1 MVFSYFILTLDVNP
15 YIYWDF
21 NFIREGNVVGICS
34 PLVNFEVVDQRSSR
48 GVCYQIVN
56 HTFTFTFEAC
66 DTIYCS
72 VIISPAIQN
81 LEACSL
87 AQINEFPTIAVDFF
101 VRIKSLRF

>member
-1 MVFSYFILTLDVNP
+1 MVVKFPSQFFKDKG
-15 YIYWDF
+15 IYT
-21 NFIREGNVVGICS
+21 VVGICS

-66 DTIYCS
+66 EIICCS

-87 AQINEFPTIAVDFF
+87 AQINEFPTIAV
-101 VRIKSLRF
+101 RIFCQD